1 MQPKPLLIAL
11 TAVLLAS
18 SQISCEAGTP
28 KNKKF
33 QSKKAQQQQQQQQQN
48 SDAGSLSPQQG
59 QYDKSSVSDGVSM
72 FRAGN
77 TTLPAGT
84 YAMTNVSSGEA
95 FVVIVD
101 DTGDMKAQDARAMD
115 LVDSSNARSNK
126 SASRGGAGRSQQQDY
141 SQQNNS
147 QQNNSQQ
154 NNSQQNY
161 SRDDSQ
167 AYNRDDSY
175 VDRSPNRWKNKQLAP
190 EPTPTG
196 VVVPSVGSQPA
207 AAHPLLQGANQGM
220 ISPAQPSFG
229 SYVPSMLG
237 QQGGM
242 MNGGGLPSGMKGK
255 IQAEIQRQLQKQMG
269 PGFEQKVRNVIK
281 QMN

>member
-18 SQISCEAGTP
+18 SQISCEAGNP

-33 QSKKAQQQQQQQQQN
+33 QQKKAQQQQQQQQN
-48 SDAGSLSPQQG
+48 NDASSLSPQQG

-72 FRAGN
+72 FRAGS

-84 YAMTNVSSGEA
+84 YAMTNVNSGEA

-115 LVDSSNARSNK
+115 LVDSSNTRSNK
-126 SASRGGAGRSQQQDY
+126 SASKNGAGRPAQQDY
-141 SQQNNS
+141 SQQNN
-147 QQNNSQQ
+147 
-154 NNSQQNY
+154 

-167 AYNRDDSY
+167 AYNRDNSY
-175 VDRSPNRWKNKQLAP
+175 DDTSPNRWKNRQLAP
-190 EPTPTG
+190 APVPPG

-220 ISPAQPSFG
+220 ISPAQPSLG

-242 MNGGGLPSGMKGK
+242 MNGGGLPSGIKGK

-269 PGFEQKVRNVIK
+269 PEFEQKVRNVIK

>member
-1 MQPKPLLIAL
+1 MQPKPLAIAL
-11 TAVLLAS
+11 TVIFFAS
-18 SQISCEAGTP
+18 MQCSQAAGNP
-28 KNKKF
+28 KNKKY
-33 QSKKAQQQQQQQQQN
+33 QQKRAQQQQQNQAQQDYDSKSQ
-48 SDAGSLSPQQG
+48 SPQQG
-59 QYDKSSVSDGVSM
+59 QYDSRGSSGSDKVSM

-84 YAMTNVSSGEA
+84 YAMTNVTSGEA

-115 LVDSSNARSNK
+115 LVAGSNSNK
-126 SASRGGAGRSQQQDY
+126 SSPTGGTGRTQDY
-141 SQQNNS
+141 SS
-147 QQNNSQQ
+147 QDT
-154 NNSQQNY
+154 

-167 AYNRDDSY
+167 AYNRNDAYDN
-175 VDRSPNRWKNKQLAP
+175 RSPNRNRNNQLAP
-190 EPTPTG
+190 EPIPSN
-196 VVVPSVGSQPA
+196 VVVPALGGQPA

-220 ISPAQPSFG
+220 ISPAQPSLG
-229 SYVPSMLG
+229 SYLPSMLN
-237 QQGGM
+237 QPGGM
-242 MNGGGLPSGMKGK
+242 GMTGGNFPGGMKGK